1 MKYAKI
7 SRLAVLS
14 LFLVLPS
21 MSAFAAETY
30 YTDQGHTEVLFSWN
44 HAGVSIQSGEFT
56 MASGKLS
63 LDPDDVGQSTIDV
76 TIDANSLSTGFGPLD
91 TDLKSKNFL
100 DVETFPE
107 ITFKSTKVTKTGE
120 NTADVTGDLTIHG
133 VTKPVTLKTTMTHRG
148 DHPVAAVIDYYKGKW
163 VAFSATTEIDHQA
176 FGVGPFS
183 TGPITISIVT
193 EMKDREK

>member
-1 MKYAKI
+1 MKYSKI
-7 SRLAVLS
+7 SRLAALS

-21 MSAFAAETY
+21 ISAFAAETY
-30 YTDQGHTEVLFSWN
+30 YTDQGHTEVIFSWN

-56 MASGKLS
+56 TASGKLV
-63 LDPDDVGQSTIDV
+63 LDPDDVGKSMIDV

-100 DVETFPE
+100 DVESFPQ

-163 VAFSATTEIDHQA
+163 VAFAATTEIDHQA

-183 TGPITISIVT
+183 TGPIEISIVT
-193 EMKDREK
+193 EMKDREN

>member
-1 MKYAKI
+1 MKYTKI
-7 SRLAVLS
+7 SRIAALS

-56 MASGKLS
+56 TANGKLS
-63 LDPDDVGQSTIDV
+63 LDPDNVEQSTIDV

-91 TDLKSKNFL
+91 MDLKSKKFL
-100 DVETFPE
+100 DVETFPQ
-107 ITFKSTKVTKTGE
+107 ITFKSTKVTKTGDT
-120 NTADVTGDLTIHG
+120 TADVTGNLTIHG
-133 VTKPVTLKTTMTHRG
+133 VTKPVTLKTTLTHRG

-183 TGPITISIVT
+183 TGPIVISIVT

>member
-1 MKYAKI
+1 MKYTKI

-100 DVETFPE
+100 DVESFPQ

-133 VTKPVTLKTTMTHRG
+133 VTKPATLKTTMTHRG

-163 VAFSATTEIDHQA
+163 VAFTATTEIDHQA

-193 EMKDREK
+193 EMKDREN